1 MAQKGPYTRRS
12 ARILLVDD
20 TDRVL
25 LLRFRTPTST
35 GWVTPG
41 GGVEAG
47 ETLAQAAV
55 RELREEIGLATTPA
69 DLGGPVAVTAGR
81 AELGGVA
88 GLYRDDFYFLRVRP
102 TPSTPAAKPRTSATN
117 SPATAGGNPPTSPP
131 PATSCT
137 RTVWRHCSRT
147 SSPAAGRRS
156 PAYCPGARTPN
167 HERGGAPGRS

>member
-1 MAQKGPYTRRS
+1 MVQKGPYTRRS

-55 RELREEIGLATTPA
+55 RELREEIGLAATPA
-69 DLGGPVAVTAGR
+69 DLGRPVAVTAGH
-81 AELGGVA
+81 AELGGIA
-88 GLYRDDFYFLRVRP
+88 GLYRDDFYFLRVRAHTVDTRGQ
-102 TPSTPAAKPRTSATN
+102 TPYERNELAGHRWWHPADLATTTDLVYPN
-117 SPATAGGNPPTSPP
+117 GLAALL
-131 PATSCT
+131 ADLI
-137 RTVWRHCSRT
+137 
-147 SSPAAGRRS
+147 AGRRS
-156 PAYCPGARTPN
+156 PEPRVLPWRQN
-167 HERGGAPGRS
+167 PQP